1 MVKRI
6 ISCSIPTGLVSKN
19 NIGACK
25 IALNILLCKLRAAA
39 RQIRKLSIVLD
50 KTSVTELDIIPPYMP
65 ILWLVDKSYELLRDK
80 FPISVAHDSPPVAL
94 GTQ

>member
-1 MVKRI
+1 M
-6 ISCSIPTGLVSKN
+6 SKN

-25 IALNILLCKLRAAA
+25 IALNILLCRLRDAA

-50 KTSVTELDIIPPYMP
+50 KTSDTELETIPPYMA

-80 FPISVAHDSPPVAL
+80 FPMSEAHDSPPVAL
-94 GTQ
+94 CPKT